1 MRISIVA
8 GRGRERG
15 GPGERS
21 DADRGRGGP
30 SGGSEAG
37 RGGGRGGPAY
47 LPRRPLAFVDPAA
60 ADTGHCRSLPLR
72 PLRHGGGGE
81 GGRPSPRLLA
91 GATRL
96 LVLVLLVLVPRAA
109 LRAPAPPPPPLPM
122 RAPRGQRRRRT
133 CVPHARRGIVEDEHE
148 ITALRR
154 YRITISYLSTSISN
168 NNVIS
173 CRFDIVDGYRV
184 VQLQYRVIQTNSP
197 SHPLSSPRADR
208 KSQQK

>member
-1 MRISIVA
+1 MRA
-8 GRGRERG
+8 GKKGRCGPVRERC
-15 GPGERS
+15 GPGKRA
-21 DADRGRGGP
+21 ADRGKGAMRTED
-30 SGGSEAG
+30 EAG
-37 RGGGRGGPAY
+37 QAEGA
-47 LPRRPLAFVDPAA
+47 RRA
-60 ADTGHCRSLPLR
+60 
-72 PLRHGGGGE
+72 GGE
-81 GGRPSPRLLA
+81 GGGGGSPRLLA

-122 RAPRGQRRRRT
+122 RAPRGQRRRHHT
-133 CVPHARRGIVEDEHE
+133 CVPHARRGIVEDENE

-154 YRITISYLSTSISN
+154 YRISISYLSTSISN